1 MEEGKTVRQQ
11 IALHLPTLFQFQPVR
26 ILRSRNIVTT
36 TQMLVMTF
44 QTPQFWDKYGTNYS
58 RMDHVKLLKAV
69 FQNCFFVHF

>member
-11 IALHLPTLFQFQPVR
+11 IALHLPTVFQFQPVP

-44 QTPQFWDKYGTNYS
+44 RTPQFWDKYGTNYS

-69 FQNCFFVHF
+69 FQKCFFVHF